1 MTDRSS
7 RREVRNPILGLPA
20 AVEALRSL
28 DREQRAALRIVLLA
42 VREQMREKEVIS
54 YRKRKGPMVEYYMS
68 GATYAKHIANVLG
81 MLNRGER
88 RDG

>member
-42 VREQMREKEVIS
+42 LREQAREKEVIS
-54 YRKRKGPMVEYYMS
+54 YRKRKGPMVEYYMAA
-68 GATYAKHIANVLG
+68 ATYAKHIANVLG
-81 MLNRGER
+81 MLNRGEL